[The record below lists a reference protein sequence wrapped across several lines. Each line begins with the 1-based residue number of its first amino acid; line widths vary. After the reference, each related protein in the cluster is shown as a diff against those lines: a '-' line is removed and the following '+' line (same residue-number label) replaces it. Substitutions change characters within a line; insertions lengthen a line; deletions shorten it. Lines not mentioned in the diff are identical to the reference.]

1 MKNIDKDLVPVSV
14 LLIFFSPIVLFLS
27 DAPIDVRIG
36 GSVFT
41 AGSGLIGI
49 YKAFSISRFIKK
61 HLIMRRRNLSKPII

>member
-1 MKNIDKDLVPVSV
+1 MKNIDNDLVPISV

-27 DAPIDVRIG
+27 DAPIDVRIC

-49 YKAFSISRFIKK
+49 YKAFNTSRFIKK
-61 HLIMRRRNLSKPII
+61 YFITKRRRLLRPII